1 MARSVPGNNPAMA
14 QPVVST
20 PPNPAPLLPHAPLAT
35 YYANEAEH
43 QTFLR
48 QIFDDT
54 ARDYDRIESILA
66 FGTGPWYR
74 RQALS
79 RAGLGAGMQVVDVG
93 VGTGLLARQALQLI
107 GATGRLIGVD
117 PSAGMMSQ
125 ALLPGVELIQGRAE
139 ALPCAT
145 ASADFLSLGYALR
158 HVSDVDAAFAEFH
171 RVLRPGGRL
180 LLLEITQPRSR
191 LAISLLKAYMRVL
204 VPAIA
209 KLVARG
215 ADSAKLWRFYWDTID
230 ACIAPAD
237 VMAALQRAGFT
248 QVQRHVE
255 LGIFSEYSAV
265 RA

>member
-1 MARSVPGNNPAMA
+1 MAL
-14 QPVVST
+14 PVAST
-20 PPNPAPLLPHAPLAT
+20 PPNPAPLLPHAPLGT

-74 RQALS
+74 RQALQ

-93 VGTGLLARQALQLI
+93 VGTGLLARQAMRLI
-107 GATGRLIGVD
+107 GAQGRLIGVD
-117 PSAGMMSQ
+117 PSAGMLSQ
-125 ALLPGVELIQGRAE
+125 ALLPGVQLIQGRAE
-139 ALPCAT
+139 ALPCAA

-191 LAISLLKAYMRVL
+191 VAISLLKAYMRVV

-209 KLVARG
+209 KVVARG
-215 ADSAKLWRFYWDTID
+215 ADSAKLWRYYWDTID

-237 VMAALQRAGFT
+237 VIKALQRAGFT